1 MNRRVFVEMLNT
13 QEKIFVETNYL
24 ELKEVTKMLGVKKG
38 QIKNFMIHNNMID
51 VYKEH
56 KMMFCK
62 DNCRMLDFVYNC
74 SPEYGFMV
82 LIRNKTRKSITY
94 SIVIHRRVVETLK
107 RDYLDEIKSMDTNIN
122 YLELENA

>member
-1 MNRRVFVEMLNT
+1 MNRRVFVEMLNN
-13 QEKIFVETNYL
+13 QEKIFVENNYL
-24 ELKEVTKMLGVKKG
+24 ELKEVTKLLGVKKG
-38 QIKNFMIHNNMID
+38 QIKNFMIHNDMID

-62 DNCRMLDFVYNC
+62 DKCRLLDFVNNGK
-74 SPEYGFMV
+74 PEYGFMV

-94 SIVIHRRVVETLK
+94 SIVIHKRVVDVLR
-107 RDYLDEIKSMDTNIN
+107 RDYLDEIKSMNTTIS